1 MVPVGGSVIYSHN
14 KKGLVES
21 INKFYPGRASGGP
34 IIDLFLTFLEM
45 GQENLKRLVKERK
58 ENYEYL
64 KQHLSKLLDTYNE
77 RILETKNNKI
87 SMACTLT
94 TLNAK
99 VFTPHGLS
107 PTFFGSYLFSR
118 RVSGI
123 RVVAQSLNPSKINT
137 ETFRNYG
144 SHSEAYPNLPY
155 FTAAASIGQTKR
167 EIDVFIQRLD
177 EAFKY
182 FYKQDAR

>member
-1 MVPVGGSVIYSHN
+1 M
-14 KKGLVES
+14 
-21 INKFYPGRASGGP
+21 
-34 IIDLFLTFLEM
+34 DLFLTFLEM

-58 ENYEYL
+58 ENYDYL
-64 KQHLSKLLDTYNE
+64 KQHLSKLLETYGE
-77 RILETKNNKI
+77 RILSTKNNKI

-94 TLNAK
+94 TLNTK

-123 RVVAQSLNPSKINT
+123 RVVAQTAASSKINT
-137 ETFRNYG
+137 ETFKNYG

-155 FTAAASIGQTKR
+155 FTAAASIGQSKR
-167 EIDVFIQRLD
+167 EIDVFI
-177 EAFKY
+177 
-182 FYKQDAR
+182 

>member
-1 MVPVGGSVIYSHN
+1 M
-14 KKGLVES
+14 
-21 INKFYPGRASGGP
+21 
-34 IIDLFLTFLEM
+34 
-45 GQENLKRLVKERK
+45 KERK

-64 KQHLSKLLDTYNE
+64 KQHLTKLLETYNE

-87 SMACTLT
+87 SMACTLA

-99 VFTPHGLS
+99 VFTPHGVS

-123 RVVAQSLNPSKINT
+123 RVVALSPNPSKINT
-137 ETFRNYG
+137 ENFKNYG
-144 SHSEAYPNLPY
+144 SHSEAYPHLPY
-155 FTAAASIGQTKR
+155 FTAAASIGQSKL